1 MQNVFRRVFTGTVRP
16 ACGFRAA
23 VYPVLKEDEQP
34 IIKTAVTYVLE
45 GTVSDEDLEKIKAYC
60 INPVDSRE
68 TGMKKPETLVSEYKE
83 PDDVKI
89 FTGFQDMAEDEL
101 KKLYDSL
108 GLAMT
113 FKDFLHIQNYFK
125 KDEKRDPSMTE
136 IRVLDTYWSDHCRH
150 TTFSTE
156 LKDVT
161 FEDGYYKTPIE
172 KTYKDYLAAR
182 EEIFK
187 GRDDKFVCLMDL
199 ALMAMR
205 KLKKEGK
212 LDDME
217 NQMRSMPARL
227 LFR

>member
-1 MQNVFRRVFTGTVRP
+1 M
-16 ACGFRAA
+16 
-23 VYPVLKEDEQP
+23 YPVLKEDEQP

-45 GTVSDEDLEKIKAYC
+45 GIVSDEDLEKIKAYC

-125 KDEKRDPSMTE
+125 KDENV
-136 IRVLDTYWSDHCRH
+136 IR
-150 TTFSTE
+150 
-156 LKDVT
+156 
-161 FEDGYYKTPIE
+161 P
-172 KTYKDYLAAR
+172 
-182 EEIFK
+182 
-187 GRDDKFVCLMDL
+187 
-199 ALMAMR
+199 
-205 KLKKEGK
+205 
-212 LDDME
+212 
-217 NQMRSMPARL
+217 
-227 LFR
+227 